1 MRAALLRGWSPNGTA
16 TVEMAPL
23 WRTRLALALSILGLG
38 IATYLTIAH
47 FGHAP
52 LVCSNSGAINC
63 QKVTT
68 SAQSYF
74 LHIPVAVL
82 GLSFYTV
89 MTALNLPVA
98 WRSRDRRIHIARLAA
113 LALGMCFAL
122 YLVSAELL
130 IIGAICLW
138 CTGVH
143 VVTFALFILV
153 VQTVPHMLG
162 WGEREFVRASGPA
175 QRRHSTNSRNG
186 RVAGDRLP
194 RSARH

>member
-1 MRAALLRGWSPNGTA
+1 MANDTETIEA
-16 TVEMAPL
+16 APL
-23 WRTRLALALSILGLG
+23 WRSRLALALSLVGLG

-52 LVCSNSGAINC
+52 LVCSDSGTINC
-63 QKVTT
+63 LKVTT

-74 LHIPVAVL
+74 LHIPVAIL
-82 GLSFYTV
+82 GLGFYV
-89 MTALNLPVA
+89 AMTTLNLPVA
-98 WRSRDRRIHIARLAA
+98 WRSADRRVHIARLAV

-143 VVTFALFILV
+143 VVTFALFVLV
-153 VQTVPHMLG
+153 VQTVPRMLG
-162 WGEREFVRASGPA
+162 WGRRETVPVSGPP
-175 QRRHSTNSRNG
+175 RRHSPNSGNG
-186 RVAGDRLP
+186 RLAGNRLP
-194 RSARH
+194 RSARR

>member
-1 MRAALLRGWSPNGTA
+1 MTNDTHTIEA
-16 TVEMAPL
+16 APL
-23 WRTRLALALSILGLG
+23 WRSRLALALSLLGLG

-63 QKVTT
+63 EKVTT
-68 SAQSYF
+68 SVQSYF
-74 LHIPVAVL
+74 LHVPVALL
-82 GLSFYTV
+82 GLGFYVV
-89 MTALNLPVA
+89 MTTLNLPVA
-98 WRSRDRRIHIARLAA
+98 WRSADRRIHIARLGM
-113 LALGMCFAL
+113 LVLGMCFAL

-153 VQTVPHMLG
+153 VQTVPRMLG
-162 WGEREFVRASGPA
+162 WGQREAVPVGGPPP
-175 QRRHSTNSRNG
+175 RRHSTNSGNERLPGN
-186 RVAGDRLP
+186 RLP